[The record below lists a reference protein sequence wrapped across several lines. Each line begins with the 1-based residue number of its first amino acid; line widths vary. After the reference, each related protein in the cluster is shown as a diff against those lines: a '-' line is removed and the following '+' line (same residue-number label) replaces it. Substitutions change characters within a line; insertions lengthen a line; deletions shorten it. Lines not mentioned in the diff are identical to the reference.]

1 MSAKLSFHDLT
12 FTKFEIFTKFENF
25 RNSNLR
31 FQSISLRAIN
41 YFDWLMTEIRF
52 SHFKV
57 TLMELV
63 RTVKEMNIH
72 EKLSKGM
79 NIQKQLS
86 NYFDNCHLQL
96 VKIILIL
103 AWVKKSK
110 FAKFNPILKKGISR
124 KYSNHFRV
132 IQSRAIQ
139 HKITAFQFWL
149 WMVLEQFLLK

>member
-1 MSAKLSFHDLT
+1 MSAKLSFHDPT
-12 FTKFEIFTKFENF
+12 FTKFEIRIY

-110 FAKFNPILKKGISR
+110 FAKFNPILKKRDQS
-124 KYSNHFRV
+124 KVFQSF
-132 IQSRAIQ
+132 QSRVSAKL
-139 HKITAFQFWL
+139 KIG
-149 WMVLEQFLLK
+149 